1 MTDNKKGCPGE
12 KAAPQDHNNG
22 SPKFSTTKLS
32 SDLHRVGGK
41 FKVRFEFQK
50 SFGVVVGLR
59 CEWHPHKPTPREAR
73 NKIDW
78 PLYLKARDLFMQDVA
93 AFVGGDVLCVDVPG
107 PAAATGGQ
115 G

>member
-1 MTDNKKGCPGE
+1 MTDNKKGRPGE

-22 SPKFSTTKLS
+22 SSKSNTTKLS

-50 SFGVVVGLR
+50 SFGAAVGLN
-59 CEWHPHKPTPREAR
+59 CEWHPHMPTPWEAR
-73 NKIDW
+73 HKVNLD
-78 PLYLKARDLFMQDVA
+78 LYLKARDLFLQDVA
-93 AFVGGDVLCVDVPG
+93 AFIGENILCIDVPADA
-107 PAAATGGQ
+107 PSSGGQ